1 MVKKRSSVFKRSEAF
16 IMADENKE
24 ESVETVEAVPS
35 QEVEEQVVETA
46 EDIVANAEI
55 TRLTLEGEAKDKLV
69 LESAAQVKR
78 LQADFDN
85 FRRRTR
91 QEKEEL
97 SAVVAQSLIKDLL
110 PLLDNF
116 ERAIT
121 ADVSNGESPL
131 KDGVVMIYKQLFAAL
146 EKNGLEKIAA
156 VGEKFD
162 PNFHEAIMRVADE
175 TKEEDT
181 VVEELQSGYSV
192 RGRVI
197 RPSMVKVI
205 GN

>member
-1 MVKKRSSVFKRSEAF
+1 MAEEIKNSV
-16 IMADENKE
+16 DENLAKKAEVNESTEQIQPE
-24 ESVETVEAVPS
+24 ET
-35 QEVEEQVVETA
+35 EQ
-46 EDIVANAEI
+46 NAEV
-55 TRLTLEGEAKDKLV
+55 TRLKQELDVKDKLV
-69 LESAAQVKR
+69 QESTDRLKR
-78 LQADFDN
+78 MQADFDN

-97 SAVVAQSLIKDLL
+97 SAIVSQNLIKELL

-116 ERAIT
+116 ERALAVES
-121 ADVSNGESPL
+121 ADGENFKAGVDMIL
-131 KDGVVMIYKQLFAAL
+131 KQFIATL
-146 EKNGLEKIAA
+146 EKNGLEPIKA

-162 PNFHEAIMRVADE
+162 PNFHEAIMRIADE
-175 TKEEDT
+175 TKEDDT
-181 VVEELQSGYSV
+181 IAEELQRGYSV

>member
-1 MVKKRSSVFKRSEAF
+1 
-16 IMADENKE
+16 MADENKE

>member
-1 MVKKRSSVFKRSEAF
+1 MESEKEA
-16 IMADENKE
+16 IQESKAMEDQDVNDAAGQETTATAKE
-24 ESVETVEAVPS
+24 ESADEIARLKSEAEQKEKLL
-35 QEVEEQVVETA
+35 QESV
-46 EDIVANAEI
+46 D
-55 TRLTLEGEAKDKLV
+55 R
-69 LESAAQVKR
+69 VKR

-85 FRRRTR
+85 YRRRTR

-116 ERAIT
+116 ERALA
-121 ADVSNGESPL
+121 ADLTKESASL
-131 KDGVVMIYKQLFAAL
+131 KEGVDMIYKQLVAAL
-146 EKNGLEKIAA
+146 EKHGLEGIKA

-175 TKEEDT
+175 SKEDDT
-181 VVEELQSGYSV
+181 VAEELQKGYSV

>member
-1 MVKKRSSVFKRSEAF
+1 M
-16 IMADENKE
+16 
-24 ESVETVEAVPS
+24 
-35 QEVEEQVVETA
+35 
-46 EDIVANAEI
+46 
-55 TRLTLEGEAKDKLV
+55 
-69 LESAAQVKR
+69 
-78 LQADFDN
+78 QADFDN

-97 SAVVAQSLIKDLL
+97 SAIVSQNLIKELL

-116 ERAIT
+116 ERALAVES
-121 ADVSNGESPL
+121 ADGENFKAGVDMIL
-131 KDGVVMIYKQLFAAL
+131 KQFIATL
-146 EKNGLEKIAA
+146 EKNGLEPIKA

-162 PNFHEAIMRVADE
+162 PNFHEAIMRIADE
-175 TKEEDT
+175 TKEDDT
-181 VVEELQSGYSV
+181 IAEELQRGYSV

>member
-1 MVKKRSSVFKRSEAF
+1 
-16 IMADENKE
+16 MADENKE
-24 ESVETVEAVPS
+24 ESVENVETVPS
-35 QEVEEQVVETA
+35 QEVEEQIVETA
-46 EDIVANAEI
+46 EDMVTNAEI

-69 LESAAQVKR
+69 LESATQVKR

-116 ERAIT
+116 ERAIA
-121 ADVSNGESPL
+121 ADVGNGESSL
-131 KDGVVMIYKQLFAAL
+131 KDGVVMIYKQLIAAL
-146 EKNGLEKIAA
+146 EKNGLERIAA
-156 VGEKFD
+156 AGEKFD

-175 TKEEDT
+175 TKEEDI
-181 VVEELQSGYSV
+181 VIEELQSGYSV

-197 RPSMVKVI
+197 RPSMVKVV

>member
-1 MVKKRSSVFKRSEAF
+1 
-16 IMADENKE
+16 MAEEIKNPVDENLAKKAEVNESTEQIQPE
-24 ESVETVEAVPS
+24 ET
-35 QEVEEQVVETA
+35 EQ
-46 EDIVANAEI
+46 NAEV
-55 TRLTLEGEAKDKLV
+55 TRLKQELDVKDKLV
-69 LESAAQVKR
+69 QESADRLKR
-78 LQADFDN
+78 MQADFDN

-97 SAVVAQSLIKDLL
+97 SAIVSQNLIKELL

-116 ERAIT
+116 ERALAVES
-121 ADVSNGESPL
+121 ADGENFKAGVDMIL
-131 KDGVVMIYKQLFAAL
+131 KQFIATL
-146 EKNGLEKIAA
+146 EKNGLEPIKA

-162 PNFHEAIMRVADE
+162 PNFHEAIMRIADE
-175 TKEEDT
+175 TKEDDT
-181 VVEELQSGYSV
+181 IAEELQRGYSV

>member
-1 MVKKRSSVFKRSEAF
+1 
-16 IMADENKE
+16 MAEETKQAVDENLPE
-24 ESVETVEAVPS
+24 ENTVDETTEQIQPDETEQDVE
-35 QEVEEQVVETA
+35 
-46 EDIVANAEI
+46 IN
-55 TRLTLEGEAKDKLV
+55 RLKLELAAKDKLIQ
-69 LESAAQVKR
+69 ESNDRLKR
-78 LQADFDN
+78 MQADFDN

-97 SAVVAQSLIKDLL
+97 SSIVAQNLIKELL

-116 ERAIT
+116 ERALA
-121 ADVSNGESPL
+121 ADSGDIEGFKEGVQMIL
-131 KDGVVMIYKQLFAAL
+131 KQFMAIL
-146 EKNGLEKIAA
+146 EKNGLEPIQA

-175 TKEEDT
+175 TQEEDT
-181 VVEELQSGYSV
+181 IAEELQRGYSV

-197 RPSMVKVI
+197 RPSMVKVV